1 MDVKIVN
8 SLGEYVNTTSDL
20 AGQGR
25 GELGKGP
32 GILWFRGIGHISH
45 SLLPSLF
52 RSGTKTERGADTG
65 HYTTMHYAED
75 VRTQHYNAKNYH
87 YFTKEPS
94 SRVEWLEVMQHH
106 GVKTRVL
113 DWSESAI
120 HSLMF
125 ALEPFFD
132 SQKFQDDVRVSLM
145 PCVWVLEPQK
155 LNKKIFEYLRE
166 DAQREDGRLKNMIFQ
181 EFEYLT
187 ADETAEIKQV
197 ISNLGNFDLYLKTK
211 DTGHI
216 DFLVNLSS
224 INDEVYRDRVRLK
237 HMLCSGDIVNPYYY
251 MLTRIY
257 SDGLVLDERTLPP
270 LAVVHPYHS
279 ERIKAQK
286 GVFTV
291 FPFYERKQDENFKHL
306 GINPDGMEL
315 NELAEDCLHK
325 IIIRNPQKVAYQL
338 MANGINISWLYPE
351 LPIVSNEIEN
361 HCIY

>member
-1 MDVKIVN
+1 MDVKMV
-8 SLGEYVNTTSDL
+8 SSFGEYVNTISKL
-20 AGQGR
+20 AGE
-25 GELGKGP
+25 GEGESGEP
-32 GILWFRGIGHISH
+32 GVLWFRGMGHTKH
-45 SLLPSLF
+45 ALLPSLF
-52 RSGTKTERGADTG
+52 RTDAKTERKTQG
-65 HYTTMHYAED
+65 HYSSMHFAED

-87 YFTKEPS
+87 FFLKEPS

-106 GVKTRVL
+106 GVKTRLL
-113 DWSESAI
+113 DWSESAV

-132 SQKFQDDVRVSLM
+132 NQKFKDDARRDTV

-155 LNKKIFEYLRE
+155 LNEKIFMYLKEENVLRE
-166 DAQREDGRLKNMIFQ
+166 TIFGELGIQ
-181 EFEYLT
+181 NGE
-187 ADETAEIKQV
+187 KQKIDDV
-197 ISNLGNFDLYLKTK
+197 ISQYGVYWKSEDTK
-211 DTGHI
+211 HI
-216 DFLVNLSS
+216 DYLVNLSS
-224 INDEVYRDRVRLK
+224 INDEVFRDRARLK
-237 HMLCSGDIVNPYYY
+237 YMLCNGDIINPYYY

-257 SDGLVLDERTLPP
+257 SDGLVLTERSLPP

-291 FPFYERKQDENFKHL
+291 FPFYESKSQECYKNL
-306 GINPDGMEL
+306 GINLDAMEL
-315 NELAEDCLHK
+315 NAWAGECLHK
-325 IIIRNPQKVAYQL
+325 IIIRNPQKIAYQL